1 MLLLLLLVAALV
13 VKALGLFK
21 LEAKPQHLKHCKK
34 KNAEVE
40 SANSSFSFYIFGE
53 LLNSFSFLGN
63 AF

>member
-34 KNAEVE
+34 NAEVE
-40 SANSSFSFYIFGE
+40 SANSSFSSYIFGE
-53 LLNSFSFLGN
+53 LLNSFSFL
-63 AF
+63 F